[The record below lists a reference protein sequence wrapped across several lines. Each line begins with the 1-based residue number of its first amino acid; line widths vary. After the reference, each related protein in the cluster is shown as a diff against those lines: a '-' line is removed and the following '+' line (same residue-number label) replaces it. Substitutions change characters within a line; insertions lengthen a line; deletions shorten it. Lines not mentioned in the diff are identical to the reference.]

1 MSDNAVDI
9 LSPIA
14 DLETVQIR
22 EEDMPD
28 VISKQY
34 QSIVDTDKRI
44 HDAQER
50 CEKAREIAARQIL
63 AKGIR
68 QNDAINST
76 QDAVR
81 SLSEAQT
88 ALSEAQKTLF
98 DNQQMMANGMRYLL
112 VLGASSI
119 SMNRVV
125 IRELEAKLKQ
135 ASKEELSDRARE
147 ELIGV
152 VKMLREQENAFSK
165 QDRLSEQM
173 AETKK
178 TVRSFGRELDAIHAI
193 DIRQDATDERH
204 DSLIAENA
212 DKNAEQDKKIEAIH
226 ETDSRQDA
234 ADEKHDKLIAEN
246 TRKNKA
252 QDREI
257 ERQKEVD
264 EKHDKMLKKIKKRA
278 SLALIIAII
287 ALIIALINFFS

>member
-1 MSDNAVDI
+1 MTDNAVDI

-34 QSIVDTDKRI
+34 QSLVDTDRRI
-44 HDAQER
+44 HDAEER
-50 CEKAREIAARQIL
+50 CEQAREIAARQIL
-63 AKGIR
+63 AKGMR

-81 SLSEAQT
+81 SLAEAQS
-88 ALSEAQKTLF
+88 ALSDAQKTLF

-119 SMNRVV
+119 AMNRVV

-135 ASKEELSDRARE
+135 ASKEELSARARE

-178 TVRSFGRELDAIHAI
+178 TVRSFGRELDAIREI
-193 DIRQDATDERH
+193 DTRQDATDERH

-212 DKNAEQDKKIEAIH
+212 DKNIEQDKQIEAIH
-226 ETDSRQDA
+226 AIDSRQDA
-234 ADEKHDKLIAEN
+234 TDEKHDALIAEN
-246 TRKNKA
+246 ARKNKL

-257 ERQKEVD
+257 ERQREVD
-264 EKHDKMLKKIKKRA
+264 EDHEKMLKKIKKR
-278 SLALIIAII
+278 STLALLVAIV